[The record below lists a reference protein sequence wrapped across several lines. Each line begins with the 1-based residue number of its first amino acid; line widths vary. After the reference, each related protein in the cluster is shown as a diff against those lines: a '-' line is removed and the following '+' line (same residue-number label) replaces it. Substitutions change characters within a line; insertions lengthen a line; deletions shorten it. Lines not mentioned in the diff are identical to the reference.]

1 VDGHGEQKLHA
12 ARWQEGIHRRRSM
25 MDDDFMDGEYEFPGG
40 NVEFVRLYF
49 DKDYNEFRA
58 KDVGTFDV
66 GDTEESFLEAWEK
79 HIDPLLTA
87 DLRADIFSQFVR
99 KDQLEELYFDLC
111 GFFYIDEE
119 EDK

>member
-1 VDGHGEQKLHA
+1 
-12 ARWQEGIHRRRSM
+12 
-25 MDDDFMDGEYEFPGG
+25 MDDERYAVKG

-49 DKDYNEFRA
+49 DKDYNELRA

-66 GDTEESFLEAWEK
+66 GDTEESFSKAWDK

-87 DLRADIFSQFVR
+87 DLRAGIPSQFLR

-119 EDK
+119 ED